1 MRFQTIGILALAG
14 FMSSCAS
21 LIEGTDQVVNF
32 SISPKTGTCEIKQK
46 GKALGILKDGGG
58 SIRVSKSFT
67 ALTADCIAPGMVR
80 ESFKFDSSPS
90 SWGIA
95 GCFLDLC
102 ITDHTTG
109 AFNKYQEE
117 VSIKLRN
124 INLGLPAV
132 KPKLVEKA
140 FKRHKELVMPAS
152 NRGSGPH
159 ATSHLV
165 SSHNSLSKAPRVW
178 KTVHSRVRAYWGPN
192 PQSDFFEMPEHVSLT
207 RIRWQ
212 QHWGLFEYVARN
224 GKLGTVWIALNEVEK
239 TVSR

>member
-1 MRFQTIGILALAG
+1 MRFQTIGILVLAG

-67 ALTADCIAPGMVR
+67 ALIADCIAPGMVR
-80 ESFKFDSSPS
+80 EKFKFYSSPS

-95 GCFLDLC
+95 GCLLDLC

-124 INLGLPAV
+124 IDLPLPSV
-132 KPKLVEKA
+132 KPRLAKKA
-140 FKRHKELVMPAS
+140 LKKHKEIVLAAT
-152 NRGSGPH
+152 NRGSGPQ
-159 ATSHLV
+159 ATSNLASSPSSLV
-165 SSHNSLSKAPRVW
+165 KVPRVW

-207 RIRWQ
+207 RIRLQ
-212 QHWGLFEYVARN
+212 QHWGLFEYAARN
-224 GKLGTVWIALNEVEK
+224 GKLGTVWIALNEVES
-239 TVSR
+239 TASR

>member
-46 GKALGILKDGGG
+46 GKALGTLKDGGG

-80 ESFKFDSSPS
+80 EKFKFDSSPS
-90 SWGIA
+90 SWGIV
-95 GCFLDLC
+95 GCLLDLC
-102 ITDHTTG
+102 IIDHTTG

-124 INLGLPAV
+124 IDLSLPSV
-132 KPKLVEKA
+132 KPKLAEKTL
-140 FKRHKELVMPAS
+140 KKHTELVLPAS
-152 NRGSGPH
+152 NRVSGPQ

-165 SSHNSLSKAPRVW
+165 SSRNSLAKIPQVW

-192 PQSDFFEMPEHVSLT
+192 PWSDFFEMPEHVSLT

-212 QHWGLFEYVARN
+212 QHWGLFEYIARN
-224 GKLGTVWIALNEVEK
+224 GKPGTVWIALNEVE
-239 TVSR
+239 TTASR